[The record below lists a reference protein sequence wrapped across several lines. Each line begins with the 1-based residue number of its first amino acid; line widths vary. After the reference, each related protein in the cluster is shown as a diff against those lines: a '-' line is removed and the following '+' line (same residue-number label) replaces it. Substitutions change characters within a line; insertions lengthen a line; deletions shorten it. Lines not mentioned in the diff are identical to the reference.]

1 MPLEVASYIAS
12 LVETNP
18 LASDD
23 RSVGDDHLRLIKS
36 CLKNSWPNITGAVTA
51 THTTLNGLDARVTAV
66 EDDYFKKD
74 GSVTATDHFDMGSK
88 RITNLASPTGDNDAV
103 RLTDLSRVYPVG
115 SLYLNASDAT
125 NPATLLGFGTWT
137 EFGQGRVL
145 IGVGEGTDE
154 NATAYTYA
162 PGEESGVY
170 LHTLTTAEI
179 PSHNHANGSFD
190 KLLSVTGTSTNT
202 SSDSTAGEP
211 NLAAGGN
218 GSILAA
224 GGGGAHRNDAPSIAI
239 YMWLRTV

>member
-1 MPLEVASYIAS
+1 MPLETATYIAS

-23 RSVGDDHLRLIKS
+23 RSVGDDHLRLIKAT
-36 CLKNSWPNITGAVTA
+36 LKATFPNATAAITA
-51 THTTLNGLDARVTAV
+51 TPTVLNGLDARATAI
-66 EDDYFKKD
+66 EGAYFKKD
-74 GSVTATDHFDMGSK
+74 GSVTATDHFNLGSK

-103 RLTDLSRVYPVG
+103 RLTDLSRLYPVG

-224 GGGGAHRNDAPSIAI
+224 GGGGSHRNDQPSIAI
-239 YMWLRTV
+239 YIFMRTA